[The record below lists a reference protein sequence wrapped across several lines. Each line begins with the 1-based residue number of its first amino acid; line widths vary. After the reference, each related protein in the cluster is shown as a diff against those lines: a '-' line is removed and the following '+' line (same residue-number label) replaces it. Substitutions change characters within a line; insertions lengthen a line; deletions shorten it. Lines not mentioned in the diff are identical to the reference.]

1 MQFRMQGHVVQLCR
15 WKVEYK
21 VGDDDFVNYVPTE
34 DEANYFVDQYGA
46 MKTLL
51 DTSNDEWVDGITV
64 PASSTTTKADAEA
77 IIAKGKSAY
86 LNSLTIPTAET
97 SAVEMMRRILKDTPV
112 ENVDDKI
119 RVSGLYD
126 DWAPG
131 NFSVGDIRNANGQTW
146 ECSQNHRNSEFPD
159 INPDNIQTWAN
170 FWHPLHGKTP
180 ETARPWVKPE
190 NGTTDIYHTGEY
202 MIFTD
207 GYMYK
212 CLSDTNFSP
221 EEYAASWEKVS

>member
-1 MQFRMQGHVVQLCR
+1 MNVRVQGGVVRVCR
-15 WKVEYK
+15 WKIEYYI
-21 VGDDDFVNYVPTE
+21 GERHFEEYVVTE
-34 DEANYFVDQYGA
+34 EEADYLVSKYGA
-46 MKTLL
+46 TKTML

-64 PASSTTTKADAEA
+64 PASSTTPKADAEA

-97 SAVEMMRRILKDTPV
+97 SAVEMMRRILKDSPV
-112 ENVDDKI
+112 ENGDDKI
-119 RVSGLYD
+119 WVSGLYE
-126 DWAPG
+126 DWTPG
-131 NFSVGDIRNANGQTW
+131 NFLVGDIRNANGQTW
-146 ECSQNHRNSEFPD
+146 ECSQNHNNSEFPD

-170 FWHPLHGKTP
+170 FWHPLHGRTP
-180 ETARPWVKPE
+180 ETARPWVQPTY
-190 NGTTDIYHTGEY
+190 GTTDIYHTGEY

-221 EEYAASWEKVS
+221 DEYAAAWEKVS